1 MGMDGWIGNG
11 WIKGWI
17 SMNGWAMIEE
27 LGWKGKDKLQ
37 YQWMGIDGWARM
49 DRKRWMGMDG

>member
-1 MGMDGWIGNG
+1 
-11 WIKGWI
+11 
-17 SMNGWAMIEE
+17 MNGWAMIEE